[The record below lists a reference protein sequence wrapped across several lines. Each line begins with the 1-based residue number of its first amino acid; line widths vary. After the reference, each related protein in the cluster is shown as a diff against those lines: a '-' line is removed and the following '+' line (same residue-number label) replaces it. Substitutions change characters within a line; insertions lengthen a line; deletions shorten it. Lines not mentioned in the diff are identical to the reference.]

1 MDHIEILEPAST
13 ARRQPEIRRISE
25 PVLVLREE
33 TYRLSWL
40 AYFRPFFVFLLR
52 GMLASMAKFYAM
64 WLAEVLVVGCLAWL
78 VFDIFSVRRVRLVV
92 NEQGVWVESGLL
104 PWTRGARGI
113 KWRDIGSAGYFTGF
127 LPWALRSYKIVVTHR
142 FTTDAELVLKH
153 VHLGNKA
160 VEHINSI
167 QADGTR

>member
-1 MDHIEILEPAST
+1 MQTIEILEPASPG
-13 ARRQPEIRRISE
+13 RRQPEIRRISE
-25 PVLVLREE
+25 PVLVLPEA

-40 AYFRPFFVFLLR
+40 AYFRPFGVFLLR
-52 GMLASMAKFYAM
+52 GMLASMASFYAM
-64 WLAEVLVVGCLAWL
+64 WLAKVLVVACLAWL
-78 VFDIFSVRRVRLVV
+78 VFDLLSVRRVRLVV

-113 KWRDIGSAGYFTGF
+113 KWRDVGDAGFFSGF
-127 LPWALRSYKIVVTHR
+127 LPWALRSYRIVVTHR

-167 QADGTR
+167 LADGAR